1 MALEPKI
8 WGPHFWFVIHTIA
21 LTYPHNPNEVIRKK
35 YYDLIQNL
43 PLFLPVEEI
52 GNTFS
57 QYLDKYPVTPYLE
70 SRTSFVKWTHFIH
83 NKINVSLGKEE
94 LTMEEAMS
102 AYYENYKSKTDNS
115 VDERKRREKIVFAG
129 ILLTVVVVG
138 IALYRK

>member
-94 LTMEEAMS
+94 LTMEDAMS

-115 VDERKRREKIVFAG
+115 VDERKRREKNVFAG